1 MMHRSVDEAIENL
14 KKMSYASLI

>member
-1 MMHRSVDEAIENL
+1 MHRSVDEAIENL